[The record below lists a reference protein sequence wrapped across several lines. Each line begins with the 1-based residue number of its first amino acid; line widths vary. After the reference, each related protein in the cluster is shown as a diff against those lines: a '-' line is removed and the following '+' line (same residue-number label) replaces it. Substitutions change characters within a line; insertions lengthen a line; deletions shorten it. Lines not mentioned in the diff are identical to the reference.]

1 MISGSDVIFYSVACH
16 KPSNLRSYAKAGLRA
31 DAVAGRTQMVS
42 SAVIPYIDSHCHTH
56 GFPYDAWETIGSTG
70 VAAVVISAGNP
81 HVHREIHDEVPDLA
95 DVRRYWEEPI
105 RFSESAEKMHF
116 FKVFVGIGI
125 SFMTRV
131 DQWEQALELIPDLLK
146 KPNVVAIGE
155 TGIDPIQYFGMRWPL
170 EEQKIVFE
178 EQVRLAKEL
187 NVPFILHTPTPK
199 KSRDFLHELA
209 VSEIPNE
216 NYKRHF
222 LDMDMEIINKIG
234 LDHKRLVIDHVDET
248 ILEYALK
255 ETNAYIGI
263 GIGQTLR
270 HTNPEFFAD
279 TVERYGPERLM
290 VNSDHVAY
298 VGTDL
303 LAIPKT
309 IRDLRRRGVDVA
321 DIGKA
326 VFDNAN
332 EFYELNLET
341 QPAT

>member
-1 MISGSDVIFYSVACH
+1 MA
-16 KPSNLRSYAKAGLRA
+16 
-31 DAVAGRTQMVS
+31 S

-81 HVHREIHDEVPDLA
+81 HVHREIHDEVPDLN

-105 RFSESAEKMHF
+105 RFSKSAENMHF
-116 FKVFVGIGI
+116 FKVFVGVGI

-131 DQWEQALELIPDLLK
+131 DQWEQALDLIPELLK

-155 TGIDPIQYFGMRWPL
+155 TGIDPVQYFGMRWPI

-178 EQVRLAKEL
+178 EQVRLAKKL
-187 NVPFILHTPTPK
+187 DVPFILHTPTPK
-199 KSRDFLHELA
+199 KNRDFLHELA

-216 NYKRHF
+216 EYKRYF
-222 LDMDMEIINKIG
+222 LDFDMEIINKVG

-248 ILEYALK
+248 ILEYVLE
-255 ETNAYIGI
+255 ETDAYIGI
-263 GIGQTLR
+263 GVGQTMR
-270 HTNPEFFAD
+270 HTNPQYFAD
-279 TVERYGPERLM
+279 VVERHGPDRLM

-298 VGTDL
+298 VSNDL

-309 IRDLRRRGVDVA
+309 IRELRRRGVKDLN
-321 DIGKA
+321 IRKA
-326 VFDNAN
+326 VFSNAN
-332 EFYELNLET
+332 EFYGLNLES
-341 QPAT
+341 

>member
-1 MISGSDVIFYSVACH
+1 MA
-16 KPSNLRSYAKAGLRA
+16 
-31 DAVAGRTQMVS
+31 S

-81 HVHREIHDEVPDLA
+81 HVHREIHDEVPDFN

-105 RFSESAEKMHF
+105 RFSKSAENMHF
-116 FKVFVGIGI
+116 FKVFVGVGI

-131 DQWEQALELIPDLLK
+131 DQWEQALDLIPELLK
-146 KPNVVAIGE
+146 KSNVVAIGE
-155 TGIDPIQYFGMRWPL
+155 TGIDPVQYFGMRWPI

-178 EQVRLAKEL
+178 EQVRLAKKL
-187 NVPFILHTPTPK
+187 DVPFILHTPTPK

-216 NYKRHF
+216 EYKRYF
-222 LDMDMEIINKIG
+222 LDLDMEIINKVG

-248 ILEYALK
+248 ILEYVLE
-255 ETNAYIGI
+255 ETDAYIGI
-263 GIGQTLR
+263 GVGQTMR
-270 HTNPEFFAD
+270 HTNPQYFAD
-279 TVERYGPERLM
+279 VVERHGPDRLM

-298 VGTDL
+298 VSNDL

-309 IRDLRRRGVDVA
+309 IRELRRRGVKDLN
-321 DIGKA
+321 IRKA
-326 VFDNAN
+326 VFSNAN
-332 EFYELNLET
+332 EFYGLNLKS
-341 QPAT
+341 

>member
-1 MISGSDVIFYSVACH
+1 MA
-16 KPSNLRSYAKAGLRA
+16 
-31 DAVAGRTQMVS
+31 S

-81 HVHREIHDEVPDLA
+81 HVHREIHDEVPDFN

-105 RFSESAEKMHF
+105 RFSKSAENMHF
-116 FKVFVGIGI
+116 FKVFVGVGI

-131 DQWEQALELIPDLLK
+131 DQWEQALDLIPELLK
-146 KPNVVAIGE
+146 KSNVVAIGE
-155 TGIDPIQYFGMRWPL
+155 TGIDPVQYFGMRWPI

-178 EQVRLAKEL
+178 EQVRLAKKL
-187 NVPFILHTPTPK
+187 DVPFILHTPTPK

-216 NYKRHF
+216 EYKRYF
-222 LDMDMEIINKIG
+222 LDLDMEIINKVG

-248 ILEYALK
+248 ILEYVLE
-255 ETNAYIGI
+255 ETDAYIGI
-263 GIGQTLR
+263 GVGQTMR
-270 HTNPEFFAD
+270 HTNPQYFAD
-279 TVERYGPERLM
+279 VVERHGPDRLM

-298 VGTDL
+298 VSNDL

-309 IRDLRRRGVDVA
+309 IRELRRRGVKDLN
-321 DIGKA
+321 IRKA
-326 VFDNAN
+326 VFSNAN
-332 EFYELNLET
+332 EFYGLNLEF
-341 QPAT
+341 

>member
-1 MISGSDVIFYSVACH
+1 MA
-16 KPSNLRSYAKAGLRA
+16 
-31 DAVAGRTQMVS
+31 S

-81 HVHREIHDEVPDLA
+81 HVHREIHDEVPDLN

-105 RFSESAEKMHF
+105 RFSKSAENMHF
-116 FKVFVGIGI
+116 FKVFVGVGI

-131 DQWEQALELIPDLLK
+131 DQWEQALDLIPELLK
-146 KPNVVAIGE
+146 KSNVVAIGE
-155 TGIDPIQYFGMRWPL
+155 TGIDPVQYFGMRWPI

-178 EQVRLAKEL
+178 EQVRLAKKL
-187 NVPFILHTPTPK
+187 DVPFILHTPTPK

-216 NYKRHF
+216 EYKRYF
-222 LDMDMEIINKIG
+222 LDFDMEIINKVG

-248 ILEYALK
+248 ILEYVLE
-255 ETNAYIGI
+255 ETDAYIGI
-263 GIGQTLR
+263 GVGQTMR
-270 HTNPEFFAD
+270 HTNPQYFAD
-279 TVERYGPERLM
+279 VVERHGPDRLM

-298 VGTDL
+298 VSNDL

-309 IRDLRRRGVDVA
+309 IRELRRRGVKDLN
-321 DIGKA
+321 IRKA
-326 VFDNAN
+326 VFSNAN
-332 EFYELNLET
+332 EFYGLNLES
-341 QPAT
+341 

>member
-1 MISGSDVIFYSVACH
+1 MA
-16 KPSNLRSYAKAGLRA
+16 
-31 DAVAGRTQMVS
+31 S

-81 HVHREIHDEVPDLA
+81 HVHREIHDEVPDFN

-105 RFSESAEKMHF
+105 RFSKSAENMHF
-116 FKVFVGIGI
+116 FKVFVGVGI

-131 DQWEQALELIPDLLK
+131 DQWEQALDLIPELLK
-146 KPNVVAIGE
+146 KSNVVAIGE
-155 TGIDPIQYFGMRWPL
+155 TGIDPVQYFGMRWPI

-178 EQVRLAKEL
+178 EQVRLAKKL
-187 NVPFILHTPTPK
+187 DVPFILHTPTPK

-216 NYKRHF
+216 EYKRYF
-222 LDMDMEIINKIG
+222 LDLDMEIINKVG

-248 ILEYALK
+248 ILEYVLE
-255 ETNAYIGI
+255 ETDAYIGI
-263 GIGQTLR
+263 GVGQTMR
-270 HTNPEFFAD
+270 HTNPQYFAD
-279 TVERYGPERLM
+279 VVERHGPDRLM

-298 VGTDL
+298 VGNDL

-309 IRDLRRRGVDVA
+309 IRELRRRGVKDFN
-321 DIGKA
+321 IRKA
-326 VFDNAN
+326 VFSNAN
-332 EFYELNLET
+332 QFYGLNLES
-341 QPAT
+341 

>member
-1 MISGSDVIFYSVACH
+1 MA
-16 KPSNLRSYAKAGLRA
+16 
-31 DAVAGRTQMVS
+31 S

-81 HVHREIHDEVPDLA
+81 HVHREIHDEVPDFN

-105 RFSESAEKMHF
+105 RFSKSAENMHF
-116 FKVFVGIGI
+116 FKVFVGVGI

-131 DQWEQALELIPDLLK
+131 DQWEQALDLIPELLK
-146 KPNVVAIGE
+146 KSNVVAIGE
-155 TGIDPIQYFGMRWPL
+155 TGIDPVQYFGMRWPI

-178 EQVRLAKEL
+178 EQVRLAKKL
-187 NVPFILHTPTPK
+187 DVPFILHTPTPK

-216 NYKRHF
+216 EYKRYF
-222 LDMDMEIINKIG
+222 LDLDMEIINKVG

-248 ILEYALK
+248 ILEYVLE
-255 ETNAYIGI
+255 ETDAYIGI
-263 GIGQTLR
+263 GVGQTMR
-270 HTNPEFFAD
+270 HTNPQYFAD
-279 TVERYGPERLM
+279 VVERHGPDRLM

-298 VGTDL
+298 VGNDL

-309 IRDLRRRGVDVA
+309 IRELRRRGVKDLN
-321 DIGKA
+321 IRKA
-326 VFDNAN
+326 VFSNAN
-332 EFYELNLET
+332 QFYGLNLES
-341 QPAT
+341 

>member
-1 MISGSDVIFYSVACH
+1 MA
-16 KPSNLRSYAKAGLRA
+16 
-31 DAVAGRTQMVS
+31 S

-81 HVHREIHDEVPDLA
+81 HVHREIHDEVPDLN

-105 RFSESAEKMHF
+105 RFSKSAENMHF
-116 FKVFVGIGI
+116 FKVFVGVGI

-131 DQWEQALELIPDLLK
+131 DQWEQALDLIPELLK
-146 KPNVVAIGE
+146 KSNVVAIGE
-155 TGIDPIQYFGMRWPL
+155 TGIDPVQYFGMRWPI

-178 EQVRLAKEL
+178 EQVRLAKKL
-187 NVPFILHTPTPK
+187 DVPFILHTPTPK

-216 NYKRHF
+216 EYKRYF
-222 LDMDMEIINKIG
+222 LDLDMEIINKVG

-248 ILEYALK
+248 ILEYVLE
-255 ETNAYIGI
+255 ETDAYIGI
-263 GIGQTLR
+263 GVGQTMR
-270 HTNPEFFAD
+270 HTNPQYFAD
-279 TVERYGPERLM
+279 VVERHGPDRLM

-298 VGTDL
+298 VSNDL

-309 IRDLRRRGVDVA
+309 IRELRRRGVKDLN
-321 DIGKA
+321 IRKA
-326 VFDNAN
+326 VFSNAN
-332 EFYELNLET
+332 EFYGLNLKS
-341 QPAT
+341 

>member
-1 MISGSDVIFYSVACH
+1 MA
-16 KPSNLRSYAKAGLRA
+16 
-31 DAVAGRTQMVS
+31 S

-81 HVHREIHDEVPDLA
+81 HVHREIHDEVPDLN

-105 RFSESAEKMHF
+105 RFSKSAENMHF
-116 FKVFVGIGI
+116 FKVFVGVGI

-131 DQWEQALELIPDLLK
+131 DQWEQALDLIPELLK
-146 KPNVVAIGE
+146 KSNVVAIGE
-155 TGIDPIQYFGMRWPL
+155 TGIDPVQYFGMRWPI

-178 EQVRLAKEL
+178 EQVRLAKKL
-187 NVPFILHTPTPK
+187 DVPFILHTPTPK

-216 NYKRHF
+216 EYKRYF
-222 LDMDMEIINKIG
+222 LDLDMEIINKVG

-248 ILEYALK
+248 ILEYVLE
-255 ETNAYIGI
+255 ETDAYIGI
-263 GIGQTLR
+263 GVGQTMR
-270 HTNPEFFAD
+270 HTNPQYFAD
-279 TVERYGPERLM
+279 VVERHGPDRLM

-298 VGTDL
+298 VGNDL

-309 IRDLRRRGVDVA
+309 IRELRRRGVKDLN
-321 DIGKA
+321 IRKA
-326 VFDNAN
+326 VFSNAN
-332 EFYELNLET
+332 EFYGLNLES
-341 QPAT
+341 

>member
-1 MISGSDVIFYSVACH
+1 MA
-16 KPSNLRSYAKAGLRA
+16 
-31 DAVAGRTQMVS
+31 S

-81 HVHREIHDEVPDLA
+81 HVHREIHDEVPDLN

-105 RFSESAEKMHF
+105 RFSQSAENMHF
-116 FKVFVGIGI
+116 FKVFVGVGI

-131 DQWEQALELIPDLLK
+131 DQWEQALDLIPELLK
-146 KPNVVAIGE
+146 KSNVVAIGE
-155 TGIDPIQYFGMRWPL
+155 TGIDPVQYFGMRWPI

-178 EQVRLAKEL
+178 EQVRLAKKL
-187 NVPFILHTPTPK
+187 DVPFILHTPTPK

-216 NYKRHF
+216 EYKRYF
-222 LDMDMEIINKIG
+222 LDFDMEIINKVG

-248 ILEYALK
+248 ILEYVLE
-255 ETNAYIGI
+255 ETDAYIGI
-263 GIGQTLR
+263 GVGQTMR
-270 HTNPEFFAD
+270 HTNPQYFAD
-279 TVERYGPERLM
+279 VVERHGPDRLM

-298 VGTDL
+298 VGNDL

-309 IRDLRRRGVDVA
+309 IRELRRRGVKDLN
-321 DIGKA
+321 IRKA
-326 VFDNAN
+326 VFSNAN
-332 EFYELNLET
+332 EFYGLNLES
-341 QPAT
+341 

>member
-1 MISGSDVIFYSVACH
+1 MA
-16 KPSNLRSYAKAGLRA
+16 
-31 DAVAGRTQMVS
+31 S

-81 HVHREIHDEVPDLA
+81 HVHREIHDEVPDLN

-105 RFSESAEKMHF
+105 RFSKSAENMHF
-116 FKVFVGIGI
+116 FKVFVGVGI

-131 DQWEQALELIPDLLK
+131 DQWEQALDLIPELLK
-146 KPNVVAIGE
+146 KSNVVAIGE
-155 TGIDPIQYFGMRWPL
+155 TGIDPVQYFGMRWPI

-178 EQVRLAKEL
+178 EQVRLAKKL
-187 NVPFILHTPTPK
+187 DVPFILHTPTPK

-216 NYKRHF
+216 EYKRYF
-222 LDMDMEIINKIG
+222 LDLDMEIINKVG

-248 ILEYALK
+248 ILEYVLE
-255 ETNAYIGI
+255 ETDAYIGI
-263 GIGQTLR
+263 GVGQTMR
-270 HTNPEFFAD
+270 HTNPQYFAD
-279 TVERYGPERLM
+279 VVERHGPDRLM

-298 VGTDL
+298 VGNDL

-309 IRDLRRRGVDVA
+309 IRELRRRGVKDLN
-321 DIGKA
+321 IRKA
-326 VFDNAN
+326 VFSNAN
-332 EFYELNLET
+332 QFYGLNLES
-341 QPAT
+341 

>member
-1 MISGSDVIFYSVACH
+1 MA
-16 KPSNLRSYAKAGLRA
+16 
-31 DAVAGRTQMVS
+31 S

-81 HVHREIHDEVPDLA
+81 HVHREIHDEVPDLN

-105 RFSESAEKMHF
+105 RFSKSAENMHF
-116 FKVFVGIGI
+116 FKVFVGVGI

-131 DQWEQALELIPDLLK
+131 DQWEQALDLIPELLK
-146 KPNVVAIGE
+146 KSNVVAIGE
-155 TGIDPIQYFGMRWPL
+155 TGIDPVQYFGMRWPI

-178 EQVRLAKEL
+178 EQVRLAKKL
-187 NVPFILHTPTPK
+187 DVPFILHTPTPK

-216 NYKRHF
+216 KYKRYF
-222 LDMDMEIINKIG
+222 LDLDMEIINKVG

-248 ILEYALK
+248 ILEYVLE
-255 ETNAYIGI
+255 ETDAYIGI
-263 GIGQTLR
+263 GVGQTMR
-270 HTNPEFFAD
+270 HTNPQYFAD
-279 TVERYGPERLM
+279 VVERHGPDRLM

-298 VGTDL
+298 VSNDL

-309 IRDLRRRGVDVA
+309 IRELRRRGVKDLN
-321 DIGKA
+321 IRKA
-326 VFDNAN
+326 VFSNAN
-332 EFYELNLET
+332 EFYGLNLES
-341 QPAT
+341 

>member
-1 MISGSDVIFYSVACH
+1 MA
-16 KPSNLRSYAKAGLRA
+16 
-31 DAVAGRTQMVS
+31 S

-81 HVHREIHDEVPDLA
+81 HVHREIHDEVPDLN

-105 RFSESAEKMHF
+105 RFSKSAENMHF
-116 FKVFVGIGI
+116 FKVFVGVGI

-131 DQWEQALELIPDLLK
+131 DQWEQALDLIPELLK
-146 KPNVVAIGE
+146 KSNVVAIGE
-155 TGIDPIQYFGMRWPL
+155 TGIDPVQYFGMRWPV

-178 EQVRLAKEL
+178 EQVRLAKKL
-187 NVPFILHTPTPK
+187 DVPFILHTPTPK

-216 NYKRHF
+216 EYKRFF
-222 LDMDMEIINKIG
+222 LDLDMEIINKVG

-248 ILEYALK
+248 ILEYVLE
-255 ETNAYIGI
+255 ETDAYIGI
-263 GIGQTLR
+263 GVGQTMR
-270 HTNPEFFAD
+270 HTNPQYFAD
-279 TVERYGPERLM
+279 VVERHGPDRLM

-298 VGTDL
+298 VGNDL

-309 IRDLRRRGVDVA
+309 IRELRRRGVKDLN
-321 DIGKA
+321 IRKA
-326 VFDNAN
+326 VFSNAN
-332 EFYELNLET
+332 EFYGLNLES
-341 QPAT
+341 